1 MTMDQETIASFLL
14 LGTLLLSCIT
24 IIIIF
29 TMKNN

>member
-1 MTMDQETIASFLL
+1 MGMNLETISSILL

-29 TMKNN
+29 TMKN